1 MRDNLKGISKLIN
14 MSTVVKIW
22 IEISRKDEL
31 LIFPKVLQKEK
42 TEKKNTILITPT
54 SKSKK
59 KTMSGPIRAG
69 VYGPREDVDK
79 TSLDYPAVKVRYA
92 SYEQIEKR
100 ALIHQ
105 QDSGDITKDFLVRTL
120 FDS

>member
-1 MRDNLKGISKLIN
+1 VRDNLKGISKLIN
-14 MSTVVKIW
+14 MSTVVKIL
-22 IEISRKDEL
+22 IEISGKDEL

>member
-14 MSTVVKIW
+14 MSTVVKIL
-22 IEISRKDEL
+22 IEISGKDEL

>member
-1 MRDNLKGISKLIN
+1 M
-14 MSTVVKIW
+14 T
-22 IEISRKDEL
+22 
-31 LIFPKVLQKEK
+31 FPKVSKKFYQKEK
-42 TEKKNTILITPT
+42 TGKRRTPYLPT
-54 SKSKK
+54 PKSKK

-79 TSLDYPAVKVRYA
+79 TSVDYPAVKVRYA

>member
-14 MSTVVKIW
+14 MSTVVKIL
-22 IEISRKDEL
+22 IEISGKDEL
-31 LIFPKVLQKEK
+31 LIFPKVLQREK